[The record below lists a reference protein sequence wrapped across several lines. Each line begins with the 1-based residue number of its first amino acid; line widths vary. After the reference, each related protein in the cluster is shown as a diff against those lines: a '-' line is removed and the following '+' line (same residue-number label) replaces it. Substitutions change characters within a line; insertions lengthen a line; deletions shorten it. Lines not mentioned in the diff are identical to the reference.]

1 MTKAVFFDID
11 GTLINISTGQTHL
24 SHPVREAIYKL
35 RAAGHHAFIASG
47 RPWPYIDDELKNSDL
62 FDGYVITNGAVV
74 VLNGQVIYQK
84 SLAKQTVKD
93 VIKIAEQHKIEYILE
108 SYPEVY
114 LKSAFTG
121 LEKVYRDID
130 INVDNFVREYP
141 PVDELDICKLEF
153 LGQDE
158 ASLAVFE
165 KLIKLPGLTGL
176 IDPTILR
183 YMELYAAD
191 VSKATGIKKALEYL
205 GLSLENSYAFGDG
218 LNDIEM
224 MSTVGHSLVM
234 GNAADELK
242 KLSDVI
248 LPSVDDDG
256 VAFGIENYILTED
269 K

>member
-11 GTLINISTGQTHL
+11 GTLINISTGQTRM
-24 SHPVREAIYKL
+24 SAAVREAIYKL
-35 RAAGHHAFIASG
+35 RNAGHHAFIASG

-62 FDGYVITNGAVV
+62 FDGYVITNGSVV
-74 VLNGQVIYQK
+74 VLNGQVIYEQP
-84 SLAKQTVKD
+84 LAKQTVSD
-93 VIKIAEQHKIEYILE
+93 VIKIAEQHNIEYILE
-108 SYPEVY
+108 SYPDVY
-114 LKSAFTG
+114 LRSDFTG

-130 INVDNFVREYP
+130 INVDSFIRDYP
-141 PVDELDICKLEF
+141 PAEELAICKIEF
-153 LGQDE
+153 LGQTDE
-158 ASLAVFE
+158 SLAVFNE
-165 KLIKLPGLTGL
+165 LINLPGLTGL

-205 GLSLENSYAFGDG
+205 GLPLEASYAFGDG

-234 GNAADELK
+234 GNAAAELK
-242 KLSDVI
+242 KLAEVV

-256 VAFGIENYILTED
+256 VAFGIENYVLTD